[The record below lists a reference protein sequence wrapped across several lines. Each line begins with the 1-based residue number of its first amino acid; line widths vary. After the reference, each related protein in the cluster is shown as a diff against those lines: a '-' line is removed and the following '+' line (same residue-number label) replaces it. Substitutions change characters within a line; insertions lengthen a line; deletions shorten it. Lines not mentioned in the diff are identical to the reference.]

1 MNNRNFF
8 QKLQSNYQAYP
19 QKYIRWKRPIR
30 VRIPKAGSAF
40 GRHALILLRRI
51 FRCKNTRC
59 FGYITSTRADN
70 RSSTPG
76 NQGFPTCAAA
86 RAGLLLGELALVNW
100 SSCQLVVLQCR
111 SFHKSRSNFSERA
124 VVQIQNFR
132 AYLRIRIREWNPRG
146 AICNLK
152 QPLRSAIGGVALATQ
167 SRGRQSCLLFTPAL
181 N

>member
-1 MNNRNFF
+1 M
-8 QKLQSNYQAYP
+8 S
-19 QKYIRWKRPIR
+19 
-30 VRIPKAGSAF
+30 VSPKPVPRLGDMPSF
-40 GRHALILLRRI
+40 
-51 FRCKNTRC
+51 C
-59 FGYITSTRADN
+59 FDASSVAKTPGVFAYITPTRADN
-70 RSSTPG
+70 RSSPPE

-100 SSCQLVVLQCR
+100 SSYQLVVLQCR

-124 VVQIQNFR
+124 AMQIRNFR

-146 AICNLK
+146 AICHLK